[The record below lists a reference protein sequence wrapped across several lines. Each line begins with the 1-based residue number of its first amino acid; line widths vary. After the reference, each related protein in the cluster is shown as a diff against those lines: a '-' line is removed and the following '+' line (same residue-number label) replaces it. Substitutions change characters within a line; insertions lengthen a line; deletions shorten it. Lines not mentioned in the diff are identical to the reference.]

1 MLSFIVVAALN
12 GRGQA
17 AGEAL
22 PLALRRLREIL
33 IHLNRTV
40 LQIFFDFFVLMKTV
54 NNECKGA

>member
-40 LQIFFDFFVLMKTV
+40 IANGTRFFLIFSLR
-54 NNECKGA
+54 